1 MNQKKL
7 PFTAFSNKKHSQPKL
22 YYTTVVLAREVGGVV
37 AKREVGAMQQRGRDV
52 VRRLSSAV
60 AATDPSPTN

>member
-37 AKREVGAMQQRGRDV
+37 AEREVGAMQRGRDV